1 MLENKK
7 LVAVA
12 ILTDKHFKEIVMN
25 NEDLSLTGIQIKSES
40 YCETIPSIVFY
51 IMRV

>member
-40 YCETIPSIVFY
+40 YCETTPSIVFY
-51 IMRV
+51 IV